1 MKSIGDQERIRE
13 RVERMAAPDVLR
25 PIAAN
30 KTRSAQ
36 SQTSIGVF
44 RPSTN
49 ASLPKSE
56 RHKTGKGHK
65 MTRLLPT
72 AMITI
77 FAFTLSACIP
87 NRTDLEDSGTVNVR
101 IDDGPGSPVQY
112 VMVYSEPDDSRSE
125 TIIRGKVT
133 GTAVPYYRTYGKHV
147 HIEVISPDG
156 QVIVHEDPRLRWQ
169 TRSKFRTATAKF
181 IVRLP
186 EAVPIGTVVD
196 VVFHDASDGG
206 ALHKQSAKS

>member
-1 MKSIGDQERIRE
+1 
-13 RVERMAAPDVLR
+13 
-25 PIAAN
+25 
-30 KTRSAQ
+30 
-36 SQTSIGVF
+36 
-44 RPSTN
+44 
-49 ASLPKSE
+49 
-56 RHKTGKGHK
+56 
-65 MTRLLPT
+65 
-72 AMITI
+72 
-77 FAFTLSACIP
+77 
-87 NRTDLEDSGTVNVR
+87 
-101 IDDGPGSPVQY
+101 
-112 VMVYSEPDDSRSE
+112 MVYSEPDDSRSE